1 MKELMFRIILL
12 FFFINS
18 TFGDD
23 FTSEA
28 FENAVKITKDYVE
41 ALRQNNGNLSKMFDD
56 KFKLTSK
63 CQTKTVTLDEMLDFR
78 NEYTNPAPIRDYTVK
93 PNVTLNNDLL
103 KWEVHI
109 GYEFKIFIGAKR
121 NEIGEF
127 RILTQHIW
135 YESCAKYIQSKVDI
149 IPLIDRD
156 VYNSAKL
163 VLKQLINISIDDTVL
178 DPNFNLYRKDSKVFS
193 KRQFV
198 KIHKEYRDQTNMS
211 TLQFDVHN
219 VRMKYP
225 NNGVFLFEA
234 QLNGDTIEADRRDHK
249 IKKIT
254 NRINSQ
260 GQSSFLIP
268 EEKIAQKI
276 AKDLMTKYLEAVRDN
291 DLELFRTVTSDTFEA
306 FDMVNQ
312 SFHMLRDTFFKA
324 VLGNLKSRNKTSMN
338 SLFVEKFDIFTGDM
352 SFRVVTSHGNSTF
365 HTKREYGKIVL
376 RSENIKYWS
385 DCDNVTFDANYKTYN
400 DAIVYDLQNV
410 IIQYVDAINN
420 RNIHEFESVTYPG
433 FMIDKQKFKCFNDS
447 YPSVFPELTVTSW
460 HLTVL
465 NDRLEFRA
473 QGAFSTDHA
482 YSVKILR
489 GAYYLIKEERMSN
502 WKDKYI
508 EKAKLLN

>member
-219 VRMKYP
+219 TIGSQTAAQASKRRK
-225 NNGVFLFEA
+225 NEIRLFTQA
-234 QLNGDTIEADRRDHK
+234 FTQCIIFCVT
-249 IKKIT
+249 
-254 NRINSQ
+254 
-260 GQSSFLIP
+260 
-268 EEKIAQKI
+268 
-276 AKDLMTKYLEAVRDN
+276 
-291 DLELFRTVTSDTFEA
+291 LF
-306 FDMVNQ
+306 
-312 SFHMLRDTFFKA
+312 SFHIFTLISN
-324 VLGNLKSRNKTSMN
+324 NLWWEFSMVTMVWITAHTLDGLIVILFHYR
-338 SLFVEKFDIFTGDM
+338 SLFTQKLRTL
-352 SFRVVTSHGNSTF
+352 SSTTVVTVSQQKSS
-365 HTKREYGKIVL
+365 
-376 RSENIKYWS
+376 RSAVQE
-385 DCDNVTFDANYKTYN
+385 
-400 DAIVYDLQNV
+400 
-410 IIQYVDAINN
+410 
-420 RNIHEFESVTYPG
+420 
-433 FMIDKQKFKCFNDS
+433 
-447 YPSVFPELTVTSW
+447 
-460 HLTVL
+460 
-465 NDRLEFRA
+465 
-473 QGAFSTDHA
+473 
-482 YSVKILR
+482 
-489 GAYYLIKEERMSN
+489 
-502 WKDKYI
+502 
-508 EKAKLLN
+508 